1 LDAIILNISANSL
14 YRSFDPHQDLSAF
27 VECYWSWQVEPDGDA
42 LDDIFPDVAPE
53 FIVHFKS
60 TPFILT
66 ESGEWRQ
73 QNRAFLY
80 CAAHKALRLSVRE
93 PMSVF
98 AIRFR
103 PWGVGR
109 FSNGSMTSMLDRPVP
124 PSESLHELGDQLV
137 KELRSAESDSSRVAV
152 TDRLLMNAL
161 QSHSTIEP
169 HLKMLLDAA
178 NGGRCSSTEMARKLS
193 VSGRSFS
200 RLWNDVVG
208 IQPRKFVQLMRFHN
222 ALELIDRGIGLSQVA
237 ADCGYS
243 DQAHMARQI
252 KVIAGLAPSSLRRRL
267 GNSVYR
273 DLYASRPGAP
283 WHGSK

>member
-1 LDAIILNISANSL
+1 M
-14 YRSFDPHQDLSAF
+14 YRSFDPRQELSAF
-27 VECYWSWQVEPDGDA
+27 IECYWSWQVEPDDHA
-42 LDDIFPDVAPE
+42 MDDIFPDAAPE
-53 FIVHFKS
+53 FIVHFGS
-60 TPFILT
+60 IPFILN

-73 QNRAFLY
+73 QYRAFLY

-93 PMSVF
+93 PMTVF

-109 FSNGSMTSMLDRPVP
+109 FSNVSMASMLDRPVP
-124 PSESLHELGDQLV
+124 PSESLNELGDELV
-137 KELRSAESDSSRVAV
+137 KELRSAGSDSSRVKVA
-152 TDRLLMNAL
+152 DRLLTNAL
-161 QSHSTIEP
+161 QSHSAIEP
-169 HLKMLLDAA
+169 RLKMLLDAA
-178 NGGRCSSTEMARKLS
+178 NGGRCSSAEMARKLS
-193 VSGRSFS
+193 VSDRSFS

-222 ALELIDRGIGLSQVA
+222 ALEMIDGGVKLSQVA

-252 KVIAGLAPSSLRRRL
+252 KVITGLPPSSLRRRL

-283 WHGSK
+283 WRGRKHQ

>member
-1 LDAIILNISANSL
+1 M
-14 YRSFDPHQDLSAF
+14 YRSFDPHQELSAF
-27 VECYWSWQVEPDGDA
+27 IECYWSWQVEPDGDA

-60 TPFILT
+60 IPFVLT

-80 CAAHKALRLSVRE
+80 CAAHKTLRLSVRE

-109 FSNGSMTSMLDRPVP
+109 FSSKSMASMLDRPVP
-124 PSESLHELGDQLV
+124 PSESLNELGDQLS
-137 KELRSAESDSSRVAV
+137 KELRSAKSDSSRVAV
-152 TDRLLMNAL
+152 ADRLLMNAL

-169 HLKMLLDAA
+169 RLKMLLDAA
-178 NGGRCSSTEMARKLS
+178 NGGRCSSAEMARKLS
-193 VSGRSFS
+193 VSDRSFS

-222 ALELIDRGIGLSQVA
+222 ALELIDGGVKLSQVA

-273 DLYASRPGAP
+273 DLYTSRPDAP
-283 WHGSK
+283 WRGPK